1 MQKTTLTKE
10 EEEEEE
16 EEEVEEGNIL
26 TFKESK
32 QDEGE
37 TTVRKALVAKATN
50 PMQQQQR

>member
-16 EEEVEEGNIL
+16 EEEDKVEEGDIL

-37 TTVRKALVAKATN
+37 TTVRKALIAKATN
-50 PMQQQQR
+50 PIQ